1 MVAPAVSPR
10 IAYLGPEGTFTHQA
24 IARVRGLPAAM
35 VTVAATTVAD
45 VVEAV
50 AGGDADFGIVPFE
63 NSVEGQVNLAVD
75 TLIAHADRVRVR
87 DEVVLGVTFGA
98 YRHPDDHGPVSAV
111 LSHPVALAQC
121 RRWMR
126 TGGPGVAH
134 HETSSTA
141 EACRTVAT
149 GEHPGLVAVASPT
162 AAATFGLVPV
172 AEGIEDVAGAE
183 TRFVVVGAGDAE
195 PTGNDRTM
203 ALVTPPSE
211 GAGIL
216 LRVLRPISERGVNIS
231 AIASRPLRARLG
243 TYCFLLVV
251 DRHRTDPVLAAALA
265 ELEAV
270 GATVVHLG
278 SYPAWTPPDG

>member
-1 MVAPAVSPR
+1 MAPPAASVR

-24 IARVRGLPAAM
+24 IARARGLPAGM
-35 VTVAATTVAD
+35 VAVAATTVAD

-50 AGGDADFGIVPFE
+50 AGGDAAFGIVPFE

-87 DEVVLGVTFGA
+87 DEVVLGVTFGS
-98 YRHPDDHGPVSAV
+98 YRHPHDHGPVSGV

-121 RRWMR
+121 RRWLR
-126 TGGPGVAH
+126 AAGPGVAH

-141 EACRTVAT
+141 EACRIVAT
-149 GEHPGLVAVASPT
+149 GGRPGLVAVASPI
-162 AAATFGLVPV
+162 AAATFGLVAV
-172 AEGIEDVAGAE
+172 AEGIEDVPGAE
-183 TRFVVVGAGDAE
+183 TRFVVVGADDAE
-195 PTGNDRTM
+195 PTGADRTM

-216 LRVLRPISERGVNIS
+216 LRVLRPISDRGVNIS

-251 DRHRTDPVLAAALA
+251 DRHRRDPDLAAALA
-265 ELEAV
+265 ELEAD
-270 GATVVHLG
+270 GATVRHLG
-278 SYPAWTPPDG
+278 SYPAWTSPGD